1 MSMKRFA
8 GLLGASLLAA
18 TLTTALPQGARAD
31 SGLLWL
37 DSAYALPATPAGY
50 THRWKRVHRYKPAG
64 TAAVRYVSRA
74 PWPAFVRVAAVA
86 TPRDCFWC
94 NVRISG
100 LSF

>member
-8 GLLGASLLAA
+8 GLLGASLLAV
-18 TLTTALPQGARAD
+18 TLTTALPQGANAE

-37 DSAYALPATPAGY
+37 DSAYAWPATPAGY
-50 THRWKRVHRYKPAG
+50 AHRWQRVHRYVALPRRPAI
-64 TAAVRYVSRA
+64 
-74 PWPAFVRVAAVA
+74 VRVAAVTA
-86 TPRDCFWC
+86 PRADCFWC